1 MLYQV
6 TASIPW
12 ADSVGFGDVILNI
25 YGRGSEMICEIVRFA
40 IKSGMSR
47 DDVLVDARTV
57 VERWQ
62 GEKDLVRK
70 HFLFDGEKE
79 ALGIYFWLNR
89 ESAEAAHN
97 EQWRQRVMD
106 IHGSVPHIE
115 YHDTV
120 MIVDNTDGSVT
131 EYS

>member
-1 MLYQV
+1 
-6 TASIPW
+6 
-12 ADSVGFGDVILNI
+12 
-25 YGRGSEMICEIVRFA
+25 MICEIVRLA
-40 IKSGMSR
+40 VKPGTTR
-47 DDVLVDARTV
+47 DQVVADARTV

-79 ALGIYFWLNR
+79 ALGIYFWHNR
-89 ESAEAAHN
+89 EAAVAAHD
-97 EQWRQRVMD
+97 QTWRQRVFD
-106 IHGSVPHIE
+106 THGSVPEIE

-131 EYS
+131 EY